1 MEGCLSITIDRVG
14 GIEASAE
21 RKDGGLTCSAVQPVP
36 MVVACIRKGGLSG
49 AARKVKQC
57 LRFSFGLVC
66 MTSIG
71 GAPSGYEVLW
81 ASDGI
86 LFTID
91 NGYLYVR
98 K

>member
-1 MEGCLSITIDRVG
+1 MNGCLSITLRRVG
-14 GIEASAE
+14 GLEASAE
-21 RKDGGLTCSAVQPVP
+21 RK
-36 MVVACIRKGGLSG
+36 GGLSG
-49 AARKVKQC
+49 VAKKVNGC

>member
-1 MEGCLSITIDRVG
+1 MNGCLSITLRRIG
-14 GIEASAE
+14 GLEASAE
-21 RKDGGLTCSAVQPVP
+21 RKS
-36 MVVACIRKGGLSG
+36 GLSG
-49 AARKVKQC
+49 VAKKVNGC

-71 GAPSGYEVLW
+71 SAPSGYEVLG

>member
-1 MEGCLSITIDRVG
+1 MSCLSFEIKG
-14 GIEASAE
+14 LNSATFSADA
-21 RKDGGLTCSAVQPVP
+21 KNDLTFVAAVKNDLTLNV
-36 MVVACIRKGGLSG
+36 
-49 AARKVKQC
+49 
-57 LRFSFGLVC
+57 GLVC
-66 MTSIG
+66 QVSIG
-71 GAPSGYEVLW
+71 GVPAGYEVLW

>member
-1 MEGCLSITIDRVG
+1 MNGCLSITLRRIG
-14 GIEASAE
+14 GLEASAE
-21 RKDGGLTCSAVQPVP
+21 RKGC
-36 MVVACIRKGGLSG
+36 LSG
-49 AARKVKQC
+49 VAKKVNGC

>member
-1 MEGCLSITIDRVG
+1 MNGCLSITLRRIG
-14 GIEASAE
+14 GCEASAE
-21 RKDGGLTCSAVQPVP
+21 RK
-36 MVVACIRKGGLSG
+36 GGLSG
-49 AARKVKQC
+49 VAKKVNGC

>member
-1 MEGCLSITIDRVG
+1 MNGCLSITLRRIG
-14 GIEASAE
+14 GFEASAE
-21 RKDGGLTCSAVQPVP
+21 RK
-36 MVVACIRKGGLSG
+36 GGLSG
-49 AARKVKQC
+49 VAKKVNGC

>member
-1 MEGCLSITIDRVG
+1 MESCLSITIDRIG

-36 MVVACIRKGGLSG
+36 MVVACIRNGGLSG

-66 MTSIG
+66 KASG
-71 GAPSGYEVLW
+71 GGSPAGYEVLW